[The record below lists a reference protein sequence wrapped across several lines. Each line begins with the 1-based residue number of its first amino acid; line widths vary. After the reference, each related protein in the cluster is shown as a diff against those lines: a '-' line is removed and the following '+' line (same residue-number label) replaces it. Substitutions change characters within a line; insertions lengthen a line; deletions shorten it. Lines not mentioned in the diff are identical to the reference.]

1 MKGQHQI
8 RIRIG
13 RYEFIITILNYK
25 QLLKDSRI
33 KKALKEIGSKES
45 IVRY

>member
-8 RIRIG
+8 RIRLG

-25 QLLKDSRI
+25 KLLKDKQI
-33 KKALKEIGSKES
+33 QKALKEYKKES